1 MKNNFNISP
10 KLNLALSIAP
20 LYPVDINNNSPLSD
34 IFFIC
39 SDEEK
44 DKLINFTI
52 KNEKIFFFFYL
63 NRIKSEDENTENII
77 HKYMYDK
84 EKIINIVPDNFG
96 DNLSSYFYLVKL
108 IEDDD
113 EIINYQYDI
122 EVIQKLDKIKTKGKF
137 HDIIIAKIITK
148 LIKNYESSDN
158 YIDSQQNLLNE
169 IKSHKLNILDDY
181 KDILEKYKIKYNKD
195 DLEKESVD
203 KIYIHLIINV
213 LLKPKNIEKKNNEE
227 QIFEIKFIDEIDLEN
242 IELTKSMF
250 EELQTFFNEEKDL
263 KEYNI
268 IKPEELYDEK
278 IINYYYILCKYILKH
293 NFYIYQINFLL
304 NLRKNIINI
313 INIKNNELSEYIN
326 DSINEEKFKYVIDFL
341 TDSDYYYSKLIKPKD
356 VDNSLHGATS
366 EIMDESISKS
376 NYTLSDKQ
384 KMNSSLFLSN
394 QNESLSTLISK
405 KDLNQQSSSLLM
417 DKMKNSEMLLFP
429 ENEDN
434 YQLLTYK
441 KIIMKKKN
449 KGFYTV
455 QLKEL
460 KNGYFIEIDSNNV
473 ISIYDTN
480 YTKIYQN
487 WTRKKEVK
495 DNREIN
501 YNAFVKNVFEAEC
514 FSKDNNYLYFLE
526 SRIDYLI
533 LNEINIEEN
542 NENEIKEKI
551 KEERENKYNCKQFFP
566 KLNKYQELNMIISGN
581 TGIFYLEKLDDT
593 NALNIIE
600 GKKMKFKSKNSHN
613 SQSNITEEIKKEN
626 YRGAIKITD
635 NIFAFVSN
643 AINNNGKNKIV
654 IFDSSNKN
662 NVPHIFEGI
671 DKEKSKYSFNI
682 GNNVLHFVN
691 IDENKKL
698 LLCACKSYTKD
709 MYNGILMINIEINNF
724 RTSIQDFYDTC
735 DFEVRCFCTIHENR
749 ERNFS
754 LILVGG
760 LEVEKRR
767 EMVRLYKISYDLN
780 GENVKVDYIQDAVED
795 FSKFCEFDGMINSII
810 KPKKRERDI
819 IISCIKGSNYLF
831 NLPEND
837 YYINLYKD

>member
-63 NRIKSEDENTENII
+63 NRIKSEDGNTAIII
-77 HKYMYDK
+77 HKYMYDND
-84 EKIINIVPDNFG
+84 KIINIVPDNFG

-148 LIKNYESSDN
+148 LIKNYESSEN

-417 DKMKNSEMLLFP
+417 DKMKSSEMLLFP

-449 KGFYTV
+449 KGFYTM

-495 DNREIN
+495 DNREIQ

-635 NIFAFVSN
+635 DIFAFVSN

>member
-1 MKNNFNISP
+1 M
-10 KLNLALSIAP
+10 
-20 LYPVDINNNSPLSD
+20 
-34 IFFIC
+34 
-39 SDEEK
+39 
-44 DKLINFTI
+44 
-52 KNEKIFFFFYL
+52 
-63 NRIKSEDENTENII
+63 
-77 HKYMYDK
+77 
-84 EKIINIVPDNFG
+84 
-96 DNLSSYFYLVKL
+96 
-108 IEDDD
+108 
-113 EIINYQYDI
+113 
-122 EVIQKLDKIKTKGKF
+122 
-137 HDIIIAKIITK
+137 
-148 LIKNYESSDN
+148 
-158 YIDSQQNLLNE
+158 
-169 IKSHKLNILDDY
+169 
-181 KDILEKYKIKYNKD
+181 
-195 DLEKESVD
+195 
-203 KIYIHLIINV
+203 
-213 LLKPKNIEKKNNEE
+213 
-227 QIFEIKFIDEIDLEN
+227 
-242 IELTKSMF
+242 
-250 EELQTFFNEEKDL
+250 
-263 KEYNI
+263 
-268 IKPEELYDEK
+268 
-278 IINYYYILCKYILKH
+278 
-293 NFYIYQINFLL
+293 
-304 NLRKNIINI
+304 
-313 INIKNNELSEYIN
+313 
-326 DSINEEKFKYVIDFL
+326 
-341 TDSDYYYSKLIKPKD
+341 
-356 VDNSLHGATS
+356 
-366 EIMDESISKS
+366 
-376 NYTLSDKQ
+376 
-384 KMNSSLFLSN
+384 
-394 QNESLSTLISK
+394 
-405 KDLNQQSSSLLM
+405 
-417 DKMKNSEMLLFP
+417 
-429 ENEDN
+429 
-434 YQLLTYK
+434 
-441 KIIMKKKN
+441 
-449 KGFYTV
+449 
-455 QLKEL
+455 
-460 KNGYFIEIDSNNV
+460 
-473 ISIYDTN
+473 
-480 YTKIYQN
+480 
-487 WTRKKEVK
+487 
-495 DNREIN
+495 
-501 YNAFVKNVFEAEC
+501 FEAEC

-533 LNEINIEEN
+533 LNEINIEKN
-542 NENEIKEKI
+542 NENEI

-795 FSKFCEFDGMINSII
+795 FSKFCEFDGMINSIN
-810 KPKKRERDI
+810 KKKKRERDI

>member
-449 KGFYTV
+449 KGFYTM

-480 YTKIYQN
+480 YTKIYKK

-495 DNREIN
+495 DNREID

>member
-313 INIKNNELSEYIN
+313 INIKNIEPSEYIN

-417 DKMKNSEMLLFP
+417 DKMKSSEMLLFP

-449 KGFYTV
+449 KGFYTM

-480 YTKIYQN
+480 YTKIYKK

-495 DNREIN
+495 DNREIE

-514 FSKDNNYLYFLE
+514 FSKDNNNLYFLE

-551 KEERENKYNCKQFFP
+551 KEENKYNCKQFFP

>member
-84 EKIINIVPDNFG
+84 VKIINIVPDNFG

-137 HDIIIAKIITK
+137 HDIIMAKIITK

-449 KGFYTV
+449 KGFYTM

-480 YTKIYQN
+480 YTKIYKK

-495 DNREIN
+495 DNREIY

>member
-113 EIINYQYDI
+113 EIINYEYDI

-137 HDIIIAKIITK
+137 HDIIMAKIITK

-542 NENEIKEKI
+542 NEKI

>member
-449 KGFYTV
+449 KGFYTM

-480 YTKIYQN
+480 YTKIYKK

-495 DNREIN
+495 DNREIY

-542 NENEIKEKI
+542 NEKI

>member
-449 KGFYTV
+449 KGFYTM

-495 DNREIN
+495 DNREID

-635 NIFAFVSN
+635 DIFAFVSN

>member
-63 NRIKSEDENTENII
+63 NRIKSEDENTEIII
-77 HKYMYDK
+77 HKYMYDND
-84 EKIINIVPDNFG
+84 KIINIVPDNFG

-137 HDIIIAKIITK
+137 HDIIMAKIITK

-326 DSINEEKFKYVIDFL
+326 DSINEEKFKYVIEFL

-417 DKMKNSEMLLFP
+417 DKMKSSEMLLFP

-449 KGFYTV
+449 KGFYTM

-480 YTKIYQN
+480 YTKIYKK

-495 DNREIN
+495 DNREIE

-514 FSKDNNYLYFLE
+514 FSKDNNNLYFLE

-551 KEERENKYNCKQFFP
+551 KEENKYNCKQFFP

>member
-542 NENEIKEKI
+542 NEKI

>member
-137 HDIIIAKIITK
+137 HDIIMAKIITK

-495 DNREIN
+495 DNREIY

-542 NENEIKEKI
+542 NEKI

>member
-213 LLKPKNIEKKNNEE
+213 LLKPKNIEEKNNEE

-313 INIKNNELSEYIN
+313 INIKNIEPSEYIN

-417 DKMKNSEMLLFP
+417 DKMKSSEMLLFP

-449 KGFYTV
+449 KGFYTM

-480 YTKIYQN
+480 YTKIYKK

-495 DNREIN
+495 DNREIE

-514 FSKDNNYLYFLE
+514 FSKDNNNLYFLE

-551 KEERENKYNCKQFFP
+551 KEENKYNCKQFFP

>member
-113 EIINYQYDI
+113 EIINYEYDI

-195 DLEKESVD
+195 DFEKESVD

>member
-137 HDIIIAKIITK
+137 HDIIMAKIITK

-542 NENEIKEKI
+542 NEKI

>member
-169 IKSHKLNILDDY
+169 IKSHKLNILDDN

-213 LLKPKNIEKKNNEE
+213 LLKPKNIEEKNNEE

-449 KGFYTV
+449 KGFYTM

-480 YTKIYQN
+480 YTKIYKK

-495 DNREIN
+495 DNREIY

-542 NENEIKEKI
+542 NEKI